1 MQARS
6 AAAAP
11 LLLRSLLRTAAIVAP
26 GALAFATTS
35 CDDVAAK
42 RHSHTLG
49 AVAADRASEVPTDI
63 VFYPHV
69 LFGGDDA
76 YLVEG
81 RWYRPATEGWRVFTS
96 EPLELDLLRRTL
108 DQTADP

>member
-1 MQARS
+1 MHARS
-6 AAAAP
+6 AQLP
-11 LLLRSLLRTAAIVAP
+11 LRVFAIFAP
-26 GALAFATTS
+26 GLLAFATTS

-42 RHSHTLG
+42 RHSHTPG
-49 AVAADRASEVPTDI
+49 TVATDRASEVPTDI

-69 LFGGDDA
+69 FFGGDDA

-81 RWYRPATEGWRVFTS
+81 RWYRPAAEGWRVFTS

-108 DQTADP
+108 EQVEEGR

>member
-1 MQARS
+1 MHAWS
-6 AAAAP
+6 A
-11 LLLRSLLRTAAIVAP
+11 LLPVRILAILAP

-42 RHSHTLG
+42 RHSHTAG
-49 AVAADRASEVPTDI
+49 AVATDRASEVPTDI

-81 RWYRPATEGWRVFTS
+81 RWYRPAAEGWRVFTS

-108 DQTADP
+108 EENPEP